1 MTPPAS
7 NKVRDRPS
15 CEFLESVSAANWTS
29 RIGRRTINKLSAP
42 GTPGLSRND
51 FYPDSIYLEVLWP
64 KTNFPAV

>member
-15 CEFLESVSAANWTS
+15 YESIESVSAANWTS
-29 RIGRRTINKLSAP
+29 RIGRRTINKLSAL
-42 GTPGLSRND
+42 GTPDLSRND
-51 FYPDSIYLEVLWP
+51 FYPWP